1 MKKIGVLTSGGDSQ
15 GMNAAVYATVRYGLS
30 KGLTVYGIYNGY
42 QGLID
47 GKVEELSAKSVENI
61 AHRGGTVLGTA
72 RCPAMLTPQGQKKA
86 VATLHQYGIEGLVVI
101 GGDGSFN
108 GAKVLSTKYGI
119 NTVGIPGTID
129 NDLAYTDYTLGFDS
143 AVTTVVNAVKALRD
157 TMSCND
163 RTCVVEVM
171 GRDCGDLALY
181 AGIACGAD
189 ALVIPEVE
197 FDIGKI
203 VSTLKRNAKSGKF
216 DNFILVSEG
225 ARTDGTLDK
234 GREADKIAALL
245 LEHLPKLNIRTLV
258 LGHLQRGGDTTFAD
272 TMLGIRMGEH
282 AVKCLVAGK
291 TDRVIGIKNN
301 RIFDED
307 IVEALA
313 KEKVFDMKAYQL
325 AKTLAKY

>member
-15 GMNAAVYATVRYGLS
+15 GMNAAIYATVRYGIQ
-30 KGLTVYGIYNGY
+30 KGLTVYGIRGGY

-47 GKVEELSAKSVENI
+47 GNVVELTAKSVENV

-72 RCPAMLTPQGQKKA
+72 RCEAMKTPQGQKKA
-86 VATLHQYGIEGLVVI
+86 VATLAKYGIEGLVVI

-129 NDLAYTDYTLGFDS
+129 NDLGYTEYTLGFDS
-143 AVTTVVNAVKALRD
+143 ATAAVVNAVKGLRD

-171 GRDCGDLALY
+171 GRDCGDIALN
-181 AGIACGAD
+181 AGIACGAE
-189 ALVIPEVE
+189 AVLIPEVE
-197 FDIGKI
+197 LDVDKL
-203 VSTLKRNAKSGKF
+203 VSTLKRNAKAGKL
-216 DNFILVSEG
+216 DNMVLVSEG
-225 ARTDGTLDK
+225 VRFDGEYAS
-234 GREADKIAALL
+234 GQVADRIRLAIKERMPKI
-245 LEHLPKLNIRTLV
+245 NIRSVV
-258 LGHLQRGGDTTFAD
+258 LGHLQRSGDATLTD
-272 TMLGIRMGEH
+272 TLLGIRMGEH
-282 AVKCLVAGK
+282 AVKCLVSGK

-301 RIFDED
+301 KIFDED

-313 KEKVFDMKAYQL
+313 KTKEFDAKAYAL
-325 AKTLAKY
+325 SKILVKY

>member
-15 GMNAAVYATVRYGLS
+15 GMNAAIYATVRYGLQ
-30 KGLTVYGIYNGY
+30 KGLEVYGIYNGY

-47 GKVEELSAKSVENI
+47 GKVEKLTAKSVENI

-72 RCPAMLTPQGQKKA
+72 RCPAMKTPQGQKKA
-86 VATLHQYGIEGLVVI
+86 VATLEKYGIEGLVVI

-129 NDLAYTDYTLGFDS
+129 NDLAYTDFTLGFDS
-143 AVTTVVNAVKALRD
+143 ATATVVNAVKGLRD

-171 GRDCGDLALY
+171 GRNCGDIALH
-181 AGIACGAD
+181 AGIACGAE
-189 ALVIPEVE
+189 AVLLPEVE
-197 FDIGKI
+197 LDVAKL
-203 VSTLKRNAKSGKF
+203 VSTLKHNAKEGKF
-216 DNFILVSEG
+216 DNVILVAEG
-225 ARTDGTLDK
+225 VRFDGEYVSGKVAEKVQAAILE
-234 GREADKIAALL
+234 RMPKI
-245 LEHLPKLNIRTLV
+245 NVRSVV
-258 LGHLQRGGDTTFAD
+258 LGHIQRGGDATLTD
-272 TMLGIRMGEH
+272 TLLGIRMGEH
-282 AVKCLVAGK
+282 AVKCLVSGK

-301 RIFDED
+301 KIFDED

-313 KEKVFDMKAYQL
+313 KTKVFDAKLYAL
-325 AKTLAKY
+325 AKTLTKY

>member
-15 GMNAAVYATVRYGLS
+15 GMNAAIYATVRYALQ
-30 KGLTVYGIYNGY
+30 KGLEVYGIHDGY

-47 GKVEELSAKSVENI
+47 GKVEQLTAKSVENI

-72 RCPAMLTPQGQKKA
+72 RCPAMKTPQGQKKA
-86 VATLHQYGIEGLVVI
+86 VATLQQYGIEGLVVI

-129 NDLAYTDYTLGFDS
+129 NDLAYTDFTLGFDS
-143 AVTTVVNAVKALRD
+143 ATATVVNAVKGLRD

-171 GRDCGDLALY
+171 GRDCGDIALY
-181 AGIACGAD
+181 AGIASGAEVV
-189 ALVIPEVE
+189 LVPEIE
-197 FDIGKI
+197 YDIDKV
-203 VSTLKRNAKSGKF
+203 VSTLKRNAKAGKF
-216 DNFILVSEG
+216 DNIIIVAEG
-225 ARTDGTLDK
+225 VRSDGTLDK
-234 GREADKIAALL
+234 GKEADKVLAAIV
-245 LEHLPKLNIRTLV
+245 ERMPKINIRSVV
-258 LGHLQRGGDTTFAD
+258 LGHLQRSGDATLTD
-272 TMLGIRMGEH
+272 TLLGIRMGEH
-282 AVKCLVAGK
+282 AVKCLVSGK

-313 KEKVFDMKAYQL
+313 KTKDFD
-325 AKTLAKY
+325 AKMYALSKSLVKY

>member
-1 MKKIGVLTSGGDSQ
+1 MKNIGVLTSGGDSQ

-47 GKVEELSAKSVENI
+47 GKVEELTAKSVENI

-143 AVTTVVNAVKALRD
+143 AVTSVVNAVKALHD

-171 GRDCGDLALY
+171 GRDCGDIALY

-189 ALVIPEVE
+189 AVLVPEVE
-197 FDIGKI
+197 IDVDK
-203 VSTLKRNAKSGKF
+203 VASTLKRNAKAGKY
-216 DNFILVSEG
+216 DNVILVSEG
-225 ARTDGTLDK
+225 ARSNGTLNK
-234 GREADKIAALL
+234 GKEADLIAAALL
-245 LEHLPKLNIRTLV
+245 ERMPKLNVRTMV
-258 LGHLQRGGDTTFAD
+258 LGHLQRGGDATFTD

-282 AVKCLVAGK
+282 AVKCLISGK
-291 TDRVIGIKNN
+291 TDRVIGIKNDK
-301 RIFDED
+301 IFDED

-313 KEKVFDMKAYQL
+313 KTKAFDAKLYAFS
-325 AKTLAKY
+325 KTLVKY